1 MAWCEAIGFLCVL
14 HLLLCPFCFR
24 LIFTVCKLFPF
35 IFLLL
40 SFCLSLSFSFSKIR
54 KLARESIA
62 SAFKFPSFFSP
73 LSKCCRLIHTYILPT
88 NDWTAT
94 KCSPKPPLLPTRK
107 QIKHQNF
114 YRKQYKRGEAK
125 ERSCRTLNGSDI
137 LALASLLDGK

>member
-1 MAWCEAIGFLCVL
+1 MGVFVCVL
-14 HLLLCPFCFR
+14 YLLLCPFCFR
-24 LIFTVCKLFPF
+24 LIFTVCKLFNF
-35 IFLLL
+35 SLALFL
-40 SFCLSLSFSFSKIR
+40 SLSLSFSFSKIR

-107 QIKHQNF
+107 QIKHPTSIGNSTNGGRQ
-114 YRKQYKRGEAK
+114 KK
-125 ERSCRTLNGSDI
+125 EVAEHSTEVI
-137 LALASLLDGK
+137 FWH